1 MATWKA
7 QRTLLLVGE
16 GRDDAAFLRHVKGLY
31 VPRGCGLS
39 VTIKHAHGKGAK
51 GVIDWTVRQIANVAY
66 DQVAA
71 MVDTDQDWS
80 PGAARLARSRQI
92 VVLKSEPCLEGVLLR
107 MLGEK
112 VSGDSATLK
121 KRLAPFVD
129 NDPTEPSS
137 YGRFFDTAC
146 LRAGRQTE
154 PAIDTLLKL
163 MGAA

>member
-71 MVDTDQDWS
+71 MVDTD
-80 PGAARLARSRQI
+80 
-92 VVLKSEPCLEGVLLR
+92 
-107 MLGEK
+107 
-112 VSGDSATLK
+112 
-121 KRLAPFVD
+121 
-129 NDPTEPSS
+129 
-137 YGRFFDTAC
+137 
-146 LRAGRQTE
+146 
-154 PAIDTLLKL
+154 
-163 MGAA
+163 